1 METSAK
7 QMKVSSEQIV
17 SLALEDFFE
26 RQQNRNLLEAINDA
40 YKIEPTEEEKREL
53 SLMRNKSLEVLD
65 EWK

>member
-1 METSAK
+1 
-7 QMKVSSEQIV
+7 MKVSSEQIV